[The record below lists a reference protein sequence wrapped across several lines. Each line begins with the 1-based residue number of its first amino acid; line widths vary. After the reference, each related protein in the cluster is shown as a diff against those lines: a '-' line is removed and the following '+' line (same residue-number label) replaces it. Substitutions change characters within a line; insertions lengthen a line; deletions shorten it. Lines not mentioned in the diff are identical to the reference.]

1 MKATKVFTMIDDTVK
16 KIEKS
21 DDISGANKEKMVTQL
36 LELRKIYQDVDV
48 KPDQKAVYD
57 ALKQKG
63 EWLKSQFS
71 SQKDPKKLN
80 REVNNYIH
88 LLRASL
94 ADFSGES
101 DRLVK
106 FYQTFF
112 IMSLIFLG
120 LSPQRYGS
128 IMSLFM
134 IIPVIGALRGIRDRR
149 KIGFYLAAIIS
160 PIALLTGI
168 DWMKLGLEVLRD
180 YSGQVAKS
188 MEILGRGE
196 LYSKISITAFPLLG
210 LLMFIISMITMYR
223 SYKVK
228 DMFV

>member
-1 MKATKVFTMIDDTVK
+1 MKATKVFTMIDDTLK

-21 DDISGANKEKMVTQL
+21 DAISGANQEKMVTQL

-48 KPDQKAVYD
+48 KPDRKAVYD

-63 EWLKSQFS
+63 EWLKSQFN

-88 LLRASL
+88 LLKASL

-112 IMSLIFLG
+112 IMSLLFLG
-120 LSPQRYGS
+120 LSPQRYGTV
-128 IMSLFM
+128 MSLFM
-134 IIPVIGALRGIRDRR
+134 IMPVIGALRGIRDRR
-149 KIGFYLAAIIS
+149 KIGFYLAVIIS
-160 PIALLTGI
+160 PIALITGL
-168 DWMKLGLEVLRD
+168 DWMKLGFEVLSD

-188 MEILGRGE
+188 MELLGRGE
-196 LYSKISITAFPLLG
+196 LYSTFSITVFPLLG
-210 LLMFIISMITMYR
+210 LFMFIISMITMYR

>member
-21 DDISGANKEKMVTQL
+21 DDISGANKEKMLAQL

-63 EWLKSQFS
+63 EWLKSQFN

-128 IMSLFM
+128 VMSLLM

-149 KIGFYLAAIIS
+149 KIGFYLALIIS
-160 PIALLTGI
+160 PIALLTGL
-168 DWMKLGLEVLRD
+168 DWMKLGLEVIRD

-188 MEILGRGE
+188 MELLGRGE
-196 LYSKISITAFPLLG
+196 LFSKISITAFPLLG
-210 LLMFIISMITMYR
+210 LLMFIISMITIYR